1 MKKRQE
7 WLIAGV
13 AIVLLAT
20 AVAFTFWYVMENSS
34 GSETAT
40 TNTERTAEQKS
51 LIEAEADLSG
61 IKDLDLSALDAVDKD
76 LQAIDLGEL

>member
-61 IKDLDLSALDAVDKD
+61 VKDLDLSALDTVDKD